1 VSRTETGAARPAELP
16 SQHRRAGVWQA
27 ATAYISWGLFPLYF
41 LHLTSVPAPELVAHR
56 VVWALLFLL
65 GLLAWRRQW
74 TWIGDVIHQP
84 RVLLAF
90 GASALLLAGNWG
102 IYIWAVMNGH
112 VIESSLGYF
121 ITPLVNVLLG
131 YTVLHER
138 PRRAQWVALSLAALG
153 VLWLTLLGGKLPWIA
168 LVLAASFGTYGLLR
182 KVASLGAL
190 EGLALETMLL
200 APLALA
206 ALAYWWMQG
215 QARFGAGD
223 WQTDL
228 WLIGVGP
235 ITAIPLLLFAAGA
248 RRITM
253 TTLGLLQYLGPTIQF
268 MLGLWLFREPFD
280 SQRLL
285 GFGLIW
291 TALLVYSLDGW
302 RQSRDGPRIAV
313 EN

>member
-1 VSRTETGAARPAELP
+1 MRPVSRVNP
-16 SQHRRAGVWQA
+16 GVVQA
-27 ATAYISWGLFPLYF
+27 ALAYVSWGLFPLYF
-41 LHLTSVPAPELVAHR
+41 LHLASVPAPELVAHR
-56 VVWALLFLL
+56 VAWSLLFLL

-74 TWIGDVIHQP
+74 DWVGTVLRQP

-90 GASALLLAGNWG
+90 SVSALLLAGNWG
-102 IYIWAVMNGH
+102 VYIWAVTNGH
-112 VIESSLGYF
+112 VIDSSLGYF

-138 PRRAQWVALSLAALG
+138 PGRAQWAALSLAALG
-153 VLWLTLLGGKLPWIA
+153 VLWLTLLGGQFPWIA

-190 EGLALETMLL
+190 EGLSLETMLL
-200 APLALA
+200 APLAAA
-206 ALAYWWMQG
+206 ALLYWWMQG
-215 QARFGAGD
+215 RASFGSGD

-228 WLIGVGP
+228 LLIGVGP

-268 MLGLWLFREPFD
+268 MLGVWLFKEPFG
-280 SQRLL
+280 SERLV

-291 TALLVYSLDGW
+291 AALLIYSLDGW
-302 RQSRDGPRIAV
+302 RRARATTDLPATA
-313 EN
+313 